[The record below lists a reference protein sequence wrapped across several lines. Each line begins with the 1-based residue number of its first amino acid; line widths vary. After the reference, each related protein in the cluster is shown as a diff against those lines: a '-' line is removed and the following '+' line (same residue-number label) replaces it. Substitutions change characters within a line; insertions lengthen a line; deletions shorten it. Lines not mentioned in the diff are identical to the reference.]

1 MDRHRHRRDPQGEA
15 GAGHP
20 PQENPHPFATEAE
33 ATRAAE
39 AAVSGAAR
47 AAMTLNA
54 TLAGFEPG
62 LLAGGSVTLSDL
74 APPELNGEWHIESV
88 SHELRTGLITSFRA
102 KKGEG

>member
-1 MDRHRHRRDPQGEA
+1 
-15 GAGHP
+15 
-20 PQENPHPFATEAE
+20 
-33 ATRAAE
+33 
-39 AAVSGAAR
+39 
-47 AAMTLNA
+47 MTLNA

-62 LLAGGSVTLSDL
+62 LMGGGSVTLSDL